1 MAEVKLSG
9 EQQAAYWHRTRSLMI
24 TILIVWFIFSFA
36 IHFFAPQLNG
46 IRILGF
52 PLGYYMAAQGSLAIF
67 VIEIA
72 IYARLM
78 NKKDEEYGIREEG

>member
-1 MAEVKLSG
+1 MAEAKLTG

-36 IHFFAPQLNG
+36 IHLFAPQLNG

-52 PLGYYMAAQGSLAIF
+52 PLGYYMAAQGSLIAF
-67 VIEIA
+67 V
-72 IYARLM
+72 LM
-78 NKKDEEYGIREEG
+78 CIWNAKSHDKIDREFGVQDE